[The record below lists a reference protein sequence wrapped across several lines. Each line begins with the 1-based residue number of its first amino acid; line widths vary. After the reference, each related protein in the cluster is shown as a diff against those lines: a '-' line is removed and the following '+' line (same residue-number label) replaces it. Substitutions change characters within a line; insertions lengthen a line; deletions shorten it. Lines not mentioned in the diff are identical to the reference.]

1 MLIFPKIDDISKK
14 ANFSSCE
21 TAGLDSLKGVLE
33 VVCGL
38 KFINL
43 TTENIKILYVHFSYN
58 FTLKVGIYS
67 KKHIVSTSFLE

>member
-1 MLIFPKIDDISKK
+1 MLIFPKIDDVSKK
-14 ANFSSCE
+14 ANFSTCE
-21 TAGLDSLKGVLE
+21 IAGLDSLKRVLE
-33 VVCGL
+33 VVSGL

-43 TTENIKILYVHFSYN
+43 TTENIKILCVHFSYS